1 MKIKQV
7 GKIQPWNLD
16 VTCSKCEATIT
27 LESPHDMSVIQLR
40 STKQDIYYAI
50 CPICGGRIT
59 LEPQNIREDILK
71 AIDWI
76 Y

>member
-7 GKIQPWNLD
+7 GKIKPWELD
-16 VTCSKCEATIT
+16 VTCSKCEAVIS
-27 LESPHDMSVIQLR
+27 LDSPHDMSVIQLR
-40 STKQDIYYAI
+40 STRKDHYYAI
-50 CPICGGRIT
+50 CPICGGKIT
-59 LEPQNIREDILK
+59 LDPNSIREDILK